1 MRGILKYLKPFYK
14 MMLGGFLIKTV
25 GTLIELAL
33 PYILSHILKNVVVTA
48 DLKNIIIW
56 GVAMIV
62 CALLSAY
69 LNIIANRKASLV
81 ARNFSE
87 NIRHDLFNKIMRLSS
102 AQIDRF
108 TIPSL
113 ESRITSD
120 TYNIHHFAGI
130 AQRMGVRA
138 PILLIGGIVI
148 TLLMDSY
155 LALAMIAVLPFIFV
169 VVYFVS
175 KKGIPL
181 YTKVQSAVDRM
192 TRVVRE
198 DVQGIRVIKV
208 LSKGEHEHKR
218 YENVNKALS
227 QDERKAGITMG
238 MMNPI
243 MTFLMNFG
251 IVAVIALSAN
261 RIANHQSDPETVI
274 AFMQYFTLISMAMMT
289 VTRIFVMYSK
299 SAASAGRI
307 MEVIEAKED
316 LAVLSKEEYP
326 NINSDEHIVFDN
338 VCFSY
343 NKKQNDVDS
352 ISFKIKKGG
361 SLGIIGATGSGKSTI
376 IKLLMRF
383 YDVSSGG
390 IYIGGE
396 NIKTI
401 ADNVLHNM
409 FGVALQND
417 FLYSD
422 TIKENILF
430 GRNATDDEIK
440 RAAKVAQADEFINAF
455 PDGYEHILAQK
466 GTNISGGQKQRLL
479 IARAVLNNP
488 EILIL
493 DDSSSALDYKTD
505 ANLRKCLKESLK
517 DTTVITVAQR
527 VSSVKDC
534 DTIIVIEE
542 GKIIGLGTHEQ
553 LLENCLE
560 YKEISDSQMGGAII
574 D

>member
-1 MRGILKYLKPFYK
+1 
-14 MMLGGFLIKTV
+14 
-25 GTLIELAL
+25 
-33 PYILSHILKNVVVTA
+33 
-48 DLKNIIIW
+48 
-56 GVAMIV
+56 
-62 CALLSAY
+62 
-69 LNIIANRKASLV
+69 
-81 ARNFSE
+81 
-87 NIRHDLFNKIMRLSS
+87 
-102 AQIDRF
+102 
-108 TIPSL
+108 
-113 ESRITSD
+113 
-120 TYNIHHFAGI
+120 
-130 AQRMGVRA
+130 
-138 PILLIGGIVI
+138 
-148 TLLMDSY
+148 
-155 LALAMIAVLPFIFV
+155 
-169 VVYFVS
+169 
-175 KKGIPL
+175 
-181 YTKVQSAVDRM
+181 
-192 TRVVRE
+192 
-198 DVQGIRVIKV
+198 
-208 LSKGEHEHKR
+208 
-218 YENVNKALS
+218 
-227 QDERKAGITMG
+227 
-238 MMNPI
+238 
-243 MTFLMNFG
+243 
-251 IVAVIALSAN
+251 
-261 RIANHQSDPETVI
+261 
-274 AFMQYFTLISMAMMT
+274 
-289 VTRIFVMYSK
+289 
-299 SAASAGRI
+299 
-307 MEVIEAKED
+307 
-316 LAVLSKEEYP
+316 
-326 NINSDEHIVFDN
+326 
-338 VCFSY
+338 
-343 NKKQNDVDS
+343 
-352 ISFKIKKGG
+352 
-361 SLGIIGATGSGKSTI
+361 
-376 IKLLMRF
+376 MRF

-401 ADNVLHNM
+401 PDNVLHNM

-479 IARAVLNNP
+479 IARAVLNSP
-488 EILIL
+488 KILIL